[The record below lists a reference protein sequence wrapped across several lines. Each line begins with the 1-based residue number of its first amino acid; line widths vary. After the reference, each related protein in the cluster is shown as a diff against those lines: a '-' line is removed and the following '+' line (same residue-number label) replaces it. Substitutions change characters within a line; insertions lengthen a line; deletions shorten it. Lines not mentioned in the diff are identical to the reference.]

1 MQVSFQP
8 PLPPLPR
15 IIGHRGVRGRAPENT
30 LAGFRKAAAM
40 GLSWVEFDV
49 ALTADDVPVL
59 LHDATLE
66 RTTDGKGPLA
76 EADWAQIRELDAGSW
91 FGPEFAGEK
100 IPSLEEAM
108 GLLEELGLGANVEI
122 KPAPGRD
129 AATGERVAEGLA
141 LLPVTATG
149 PPILSSFST
158 DALRAA
164 RETAPRFPRA
174 LLVREVGPGWQEAL
188 EELGCGLLHSGH
200 QALTEEIVASVR
212 RAGFPLAAFTVNER
226 ARARE
231 LFSWGVQAVFSDD
244 PDALLPLDD

>member
-1 MQVSFQP
+1 VP

-49 ALTADDVPVL
+49 ALTADGVPVL
-59 LHDATLE
+59 LHDATLD
-66 RTTDGKGPLA
+66 RTTDGEGPLA
-76 EADWAQIRELDAGSW
+76 EADWARIRELDAGSW

-122 KPAPGRD
+122 KPTPGRET
-129 AATGERVAEGLA
+129 ATGERVAERLA
-141 LLPVTATG
+141 SLPAG
-149 PPILSSFST
+149 DPGSRILSSFSR
-158 DALRAA
+158 DSLRAA
-164 RETAPRFPRA
+164 REAAPRIPRA
-174 LLVREVGPGWQEAL
+174 LLVRKVEPGWHEAL

-200 QALTEEIVASVR
+200 QSLTEETVASVR

-231 LFSWGVQAVFSDD
+231 LFSWGVQSVFSDD
-244 PDALLPLDD
+244 PEALLPLED